1 MLTVIFY
8 TTDDCH
14 LCEEAAAL
22 LKKLSSLRQINI
34 EPIDISASESLIH
47 LYGIRIP
54 VVKNMQSGKE
64 LGWPFEMS
72 DLLNLVR

>member
-1 MLTVIFY
+1 MKKL
-8 TTDDCH
+8 
-14 LCEEAAAL
+14 LAL

-34 EPIDISASESLIH
+34 ESIDISASESLIH

-54 VVKNMQSGKE
+54 VVKNIQSGKE

>member
-1 MLTVIFY
+1 MQTLIFY

-54 VVKNMQSGKE
+54 VVKNMAVSYTHLTLPTIYSG
-64 LGWPFEMS
+64 
-72 DLLNLVR
+72 